1 MTMDAEY
8 KPSDQSTLYLVGG
21 MANQGIGNEAF
32 LYSFFDGDG
41 GCGLRHSYRIREM
54 NLGI

>member
-1 MTMDAEY
+1 MDAEY